1 MIHLFHTLR
10 RPRDE
15 PRKISLKNISRSL
28 RRFKSKPY
36 PKVPKTR
43 LQLQKSLNSS
53 SVIRDFGFN
62 LDETARL
69 YFDTVLA
76 KDYLFTVFASNDIIN
91 IVKQNIE
98 PGKRKYLLDGTF
110 KVVPKQFY
118 QLLII
123 AIEFKNDVSH
133 EYD

>member
-1 MIHLFHTLR
+1 MHLFYNLR

-15 PRKISLKNISRSL
+15 PRKISLKNIGRSL

-36 PKVPKTR
+36 PTVPNTR
-43 LQLQKSLNSS
+43 LQLQQTLNSS
-53 SVIRDFGFN
+53 AVIRDFGLN
-62 LDETARL
+62 LDGTARL
-69 YFDTVLA
+69 YVDTVLE

-91 IVKQNIE
+91 IIKQNIV

-123 AIEFKNDVSH
+123 AIEFKNDVS
-133 EYD
+133 